1 MGDRINFEEQHK
13 MNEIPDDPLL
23 MPPPYWRGSSA
34 IWHIYEGLSELAE
47 KLESLE
53 SAYEIQKEQL
63 ELFYSENPSLVED
76 EESLVQ
82 SNEFWDIV
90 SDSLKLSEQIKLRV
104 ERTIV
109 MAAIDVEENINM
121 VCVYNLRREM
131 TEIIEK
137 LSPIEKF
144 VILGSV
150 LTNSNVK
157 GTSEYGELQKLM
169 KYRNTFA
176 HGHNTDR
183 PVKSLHHNHFIHPEQ
198 YSSLPEVLERLK
210 EYMRGYFRINQF
222 VRSMSKND
230 YASGNSGDED
240 DLKPIL
246 EKIASYTFV
255 SVKY

>member
-1 MGDRINFEEQHK
+1 MKKLNK

-34 IWHIYEGLSELAE
+34 IWHINDGLCELVE
-47 KLESLE
+47 KLDALE
-53 SAYEIQKEQL
+53 NVCEVQEEQL
-63 ELFYSENPSLVED
+63 TLFYAENPQVVED

-82 SNEFWDIV
+82 SNEFWSIV
-90 SDSLKLSEQIKLRV
+90 SDSLKLSEKIKLRI

-144 VILGSV
+144 VILGSI

-183 PVKSLHHNHFIHPEQ
+183 PVKSLHHNHLIHPEQ
-198 YSSLPEVLERLK
+198 YSSLPEELERLK
-210 EYMRGYFRINQF
+210 EYMHGYFRINQF

-246 EKIASYTFV
+246 DKIASYTFV
-255 SVKY
+255 SEE